1 MARPPQ
7 YLKNAERGVQEPNAD
22 PPVAPYP
29 RIVSIRNAM
38 AVIIPPP
45 ITNGSM

>member
-7 YLKNAERGVQEPNAD
+7 YLKNAENGVQEPNAE
-22 PPVAPYP
+22 PPLAPYP
-29 RIVSIRNAM
+29 KMVSIRNAI
-38 AVIIPPP
+38 AVMMPPP